1 MEYDCADFAR
11 EARRRGQRRHMRMSW
26 PKSRGWRVLVV
37 PLVALAH
44 AAAGPPQRPGT
55 ELGFAVFETQCTRC
69 HGNPAAAQTRAP
81 DPAAIR
87 QMSPERIYDALTT
100 GVMKTEAQQL
110 SDAQKRGVAEF
121 MSGRPLGS
129 ASEGDVR
136 RMSGR
141 CTRNPAF
148 AAPDSE

>member
-1 MEYDCADFAR
+1 
-11 EARRRGQRRHMRMSW
+11 MRLSW
-26 PKSRGWRVLVV
+26 RKIRVWTLSAV

-44 AAAGPPQRPGT
+44 AATGAPQRPGT

-81 DPAAIR
+81 DPATIR
-87 QMSPERIYDALTT
+87 QMSPERIYGALTT

-110 SDAQKRGVAEF
+110 TDAQKRGVAEF

-136 RMSGR
+136 RMTGR
-141 CTRNPAF
+141 C
-148 AAPDSE
+148 